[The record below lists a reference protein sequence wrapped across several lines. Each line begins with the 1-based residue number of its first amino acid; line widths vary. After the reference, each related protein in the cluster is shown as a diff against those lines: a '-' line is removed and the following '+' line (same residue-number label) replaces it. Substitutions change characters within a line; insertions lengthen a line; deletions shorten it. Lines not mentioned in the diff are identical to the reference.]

1 MSAKEGN
8 EYGQYMLGEY
18 FIHEVGDDE
27 KAFDWYLKSAEQG
40 NARSQNMMGFMY
52 RYGRGCDNNE
62 FEANI
67 WSKKAVKQNIK

>member
-1 MSAKEGN
+1 
-8 EYGQYMLGEY
+8 MLGEY

-52 RYGRGCDNNE
+52 RYGGRGCEQDQNE
-62 FEANI
+62 AYVWFKKE
-67 WSKKAVKQNIK
+67 SKQHDI